1 MKFDRIYERILFD
14 TMVCENI
21 LLISLIQILVYS
33 TKINAPKN
41 GMLFEFLYALLFSN
55 TETLY

>member
-21 LLISLIQILVYS
+21 LLISVIQILVYS
-33 TKINAPKN
+33 TNINAPQKWHAI
-41 GMLFEFLYALLFSN
+41 LVPICITFF
-55 TETLY
+55 